1 MRRHVFRVVQFSLRT
16 PQKLG
21 QPQTCGVVHFFG
33 FRDLHRRFPC
43 QDCVR
48 ICFSRT
54 TESSTVGSV
63 LQRTHPCARIGVDL
77 LGSRRL
83 TRASV
88 SKKGEAKRGHTKWP
102 DSSGGVTRWPRQH
115 CAQSSPRVG
124 AVLVCRACFLNNR
137 QEIIVFEVSPL
148 WSIWNTRRAASHCP
162 RWNALMLPRFH
173 FVDCGLYS
181 AGFEAAII
189 VAQLFLFQ
197 RHKPHEHFTCCTP
210 HRALDEYP
218 HSAHHLVTS
227 DRAQL
232 GHRDFSQSNTCV
244 DETEQ

>member
-1 MRRHVFRVVQFSLRT
+1 M
-16 PQKLG
+16 
-21 QPQTCGVVHFFG
+21 
-33 FRDLHRRFPC
+33 
-43 QDCVR
+43 
-48 ICFSRT
+48 
-54 TESSTVGSV
+54 
-63 LQRTHPCARIGVDL
+63 HPCARIA
-77 LGSRRL
+77 RRL

-124 AVLVCRACFLNNR
+124 AVLVCRVCFLNNR

-148 WSIWNTRRAASHCP
+148 WSIWKTRRAASHCP

-173 FVDCGLYS
+173 FVDCGLYC

-197 RHKPHEHFTCCTP
+197 RHEPTNTSRAVPRTEHLMNILTQRITWS
-210 HRALDEYP
+210 HLTE
-218 HSAHHLVTS
+218 HSWVIETFHNRIHVWIK
-227 DRAQL
+227 QNNV
-232 GHRDFSQSNTCV
+232 RDCNNT
-244 DETEQ
+244 